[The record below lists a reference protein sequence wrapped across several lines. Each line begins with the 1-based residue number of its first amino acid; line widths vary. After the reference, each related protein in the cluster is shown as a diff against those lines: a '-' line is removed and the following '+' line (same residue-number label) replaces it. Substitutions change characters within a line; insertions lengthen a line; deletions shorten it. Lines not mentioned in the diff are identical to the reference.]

1 MKSSRII
8 VGLLLLSLGLS
19 GALAYLAKNQP
30 AKPQLAAHVE
40 IITTNR
46 THSFTTTAI
55 PEEPMEPPPPGFSWR
70 SIESADY
77 KEYIANL
84 RAIECPEQTI
94 RDIIIADINKLYG
107 PREAPFKALQNYP
120 LPWEPR
126 GSTNET
132 VAVAENRKDH
142 ERQKQLRE
150 VENEK
155 NALLKELLDVEL
167 PLEPLRA
174 WHSRNYQRYETALNA
189 LPAEKREQVRAIL
202 ENYWEA
208 SDRLYDKYN
217 LRRTAEYLGEYQQL
231 NTDRLA
237 QLGKVL
243 TPGELE
249 DYEMRSTGVAS
260 RLSAQ
265 LRDFKPTETEFRE
278 IYRVKH
284 EIEEPFGGTVRP
296 DRVDGANGE
305 EYARQQSEANKK
317 IREVLGEERYAE
329 YERSQDSNYRRL
341 ANIGERYGVPQEK
354 ILEAYQL
361 QKTSQS
367 EVQPILNDPGLNKQQ
382 RREAIELMNAQKQE
396 QLKGILGDR
405 AYKLFSR
412 GGQNRV
418 AIAGE

>member
-1 MKSSRII
+1 MKSSRVI
-8 VGLLLLSLGLS
+8 VGLLVLSFGLIA
-19 GALAYLAKNQP
+19 ALAYLAKNRP
-30 AKPQLAAHVE
+30 AKSQLPAHVE
-40 IITTNR
+40 SLTTNR

-55 PEEPMEPPPPGFSWR
+55 PEEPMEPPPPGFSWS

-77 KEYIANL
+77 KEYIAKL
-84 RAIECPEQTI
+84 RGIECPEQTI
-94 RDIIIADINKLYG
+94 RDIIIADVNKLYA
-107 PREAPFKALQNYP
+107 PREAPFKAPQNYP
-120 LPWEPR
+120 LPWETR
-126 GSTNET
+126 VSTSET
-132 VAVAENRKDH
+132 LSVAESRKDH
-142 ERQKQLRE
+142 ERHKQLRE

-155 NALLKELLDVEL
+155 NALLKELLDFEQ
-167 PLEPLRA
+167 PLEALRA

-189 LPAEKREQVRAIL
+189 LPTEKREQVRAIL

-208 SDRLYDKYN
+208 SDQLYDKYN
-217 LRRTAEYLGEYQQL
+217 LRRTPEYLGEYQQI

-265 LRDFKPTETEFRE
+265 LRDFKPSEVEFRE
-278 IYRVKH
+278 IYRVRH
-284 EIEEPFGGTVRP
+284 EVEEPFGGTVRP
-296 DRVDGANGE
+296 DRTEAVNGQD
-305 EYARQQSEANKK
+305 YARQQSEANQK

-341 ANIGERYGVPQEK
+341 ANIGERYNVPPEK

-367 EVQPILNDPGLNKQQ
+367 GVQQIASDPSLNKQQ
-382 RREAIELMNAQKQE
+382 RRETVESMNAQNQE
-396 QLKGILGDR
+396 QLKALLGDR
-405 AYKLFSR
+405 AYNLFSR
-412 GGQNRV
+412 RGQNRV
-418 AIAGE
+418 TVGGE